1 MFINQLKE
9 IMKKAFVYSFI
20 AILTTSC
27 AALRKPA
34 PTPAFVQASKFHE
47 RVAILP
53 FTVEF
58 DENYKRNMAMQ
69 GGRNVRTQDYWLKT
83 GKFAGMDMQ
92 TNAFKNMARRISK
105 GSYELV
111 IQDFLTTNRK
121 LDELGISY
129 QGLPAVNKSLLAKQ
143 LEVDAVIYGETLVDI
158 DFRGINPGG
167 VNSRISVYDA
177 RSGEIIWQD
186 ELEQQIGSMQDSPER
201 LASRTIEQLIKRLP
215 Y

>member
-1 MFINQLKE
+1 
-9 IMKKAFVYSFI
+9 MKKILIYFTIAVFV
-20 AILTTSC
+20 TSC
-27 AALRKPA
+27 ALRKPA
-34 PTPAFVQASKFHE
+34 PSPAFVQTSQFHE
-47 RVAILP
+47 RLAILP

-58 DENYKRNMAMQ
+58 DDNYKRTIAMQ
-69 GGRNVRTQDYWLKT
+69 GGRNLREEGYWVKT

-105 GSYELV
+105 GSYELA

-129 QGLPAVNKSLLAKQ
+129 QGLPAVNKGLLAKQ
-143 LEVDAVIYGETLVDI
+143 LEVDAVIYGETLVNI

-167 VNSRISVYDA
+167 VRSRISVYDA
-177 RSGEIIWQD
+177 RTNEIIWQD
-186 ELEQQIGSMQDSPER
+186 ELEQQIGTMQDSPER
-201 LASRTIEQLIKRLP
+201 LAARTIEQLIKRLP